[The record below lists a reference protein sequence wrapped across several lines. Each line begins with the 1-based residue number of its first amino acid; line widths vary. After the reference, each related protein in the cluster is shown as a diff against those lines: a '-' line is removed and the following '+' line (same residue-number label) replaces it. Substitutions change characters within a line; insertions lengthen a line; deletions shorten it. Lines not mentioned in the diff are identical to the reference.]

1 MSDLKTNLE
10 QILQEKETKI
20 IPANIK
26 KGIQIFDVVG
36 TLESGGSSTGDVKLF
51 ATEEEM
57 QADDNVLLNDLAM
70 VANNEIVSIEPN
82 EVVYSL
88 YFPKQIIFDT
98 AITEEIEIKIVTSLT
113 RTTSITPTGIEI
125 QSPIDVSY
133 ESVDGITYNR
143 TVFETS
149 SSGMWGR
156 DNWMMDYDNDIVV
169 NDLSS
174 RLSSKGFHYTITE
187 GYEDIGRQ
195 LFKSKREN
203 IENIYRAMD
212 LDDLSKIKV
221 LTNIR
226 FTESDSGDINIDY
239 DGNETVDATVL
250 KSIYDQI
257 PNTYTGMYTG
267 KLVWKMN
274 DDDTFDIYFIV
285 DDSNNVGYTNFYI
298 NASYNS
304 VQNNEPIYIGGDTS
318 TGTNL
323 NLICLH
329 YENGEFTTKDIN
341 VTSETKGD
349 YTAFYA
355 TEPISLT
362 DKFTRY
368 FTSSI
373 YSKSTSIQIRSIN
386 SAGDGFTNYTDVVV
400 GIGKSLQYA
409 IDNTSFTATNDK
421 ILDGYTAIGV
431 GGRIEGTYTPLDTSN
446 ATATDDYIVNPKT
459 AYVNGRKVTGNMIP
473 TYEVRDVGLSLNEF
487 TERTNWDDVNLSAK
501 IAITSNTSSI
511 LINQINDDNSVTF
524 KIQINASTLNNV
536 SSFIGTAKLSY
547 LTEDNYINIYVG
559 AKDSSSKVGVV
570 GIKLNITDFTYT
582 QYDYTFSKT
591 SYNNRIDIISVPNK
605 FNKVIALTYDLS
617 YTNRWVYVNTY
628 TFGDTVTITQ
638 IARLGRGD
646 TGDGSGL
653 KIYNTTCQF
662 SANKNLLSIYT
673 RIGTSYVYSY
683 IYYLGK
689 LNDDC
694 TSMTTIT
701 NNIGGQDIY
710 GTIRGFLVNDQYYFK
725 TDTNSSTGKLYS
737 TDDGSVVDNI
747 TVSDLTLN
755 NDGFVV
761 NYLGNYTFYY
771 INSSNSINIYKL
783 SDNKLFLYKTINN
796 VTANSMVNLYNTNV
810 FWEDSNSPRTEKHY
824 EINNNYMSS
833 LTFRD
838 ENLYNTYNS
847 DITSSDIL
855 NSKIGY
861 GIDGELTGTMP
872 NNGTLNYTPNTT
884 QQTIPAGYTS
894 GGTVAGDSNLI
905 PENIKKDISIFN
917 VTGTLETGIDTSSDN
932 PITAD
937 DVIQGKEGFVNGEK
951 IIGSLYKYPDTFTV
965 TANHERTSVKLDQDP
980 VMQTPSINIS
990 IQESSFIDTVAMDKW
1005 KGEDIYVSYDNLAS
1019 TIGLSPEKIIEG
1031 NTIIGVEGTATIG
1044 DDVSNY
1050 INMKPEG
1057 VGRIS
1062 FALDLIKEIPLIDI
1076 SNITGMTGMFQDM
1089 KTITT
1094 IPQLDTSNI
1103 TSMEATFQGCR
1114 SLISIPLL
1122 DTSKVIDMR
1131 NMFYN
1136 CPNLSEDSLNNILQT
1151 CINATS
1157 YKRTKTLK
1165 DIGLSE
1171 EQATTCTTLSNY
1183 TAFTEAGWTTGY

>member
-1 MSDLKTNLE
+1 MADTSNLTNFLE
-10 QILQEKETKI
+10 DVADAIRAKKGTEDP
-20 IPANIK
+20 IPAANFDTEIASIK
-26 KGIQIFDVVG
+26 TTTENGM
-36 TLESGGSSTGDVKLF
+36 KLF

-57 QADDNVLLNDLAM
+57 RADDNVLLNDLAM

-82 EVVYSL
+82 EVAYSL
-88 YFPKQIIFDT
+88 YFPKQIIFST
-98 AITEEIEIKIVTSLT
+98 AITEEIEMKTITSST
-113 RTTSITPTGIEI
+113 RTTSITPTSIKI
-125 QSPIDVSY
+125 QSPISVSY

-156 DNWMMDYDNDIVV
+156 DNWIMDYDNDIVV

-174 RLSSKGFHYTITE
+174 SFNSKGFYYTITE

-212 LDDLSKIKV
+212 LDDLGKIKV
-221 LTNIR
+221 LTNIHL
-226 FTESDSGDINIDY
+226 TKSDNGNIDKVY
-239 DGNETVDATVL
+239 DDNEAVDATVL

-257 PNTYTGMYTG
+257 PDTYTGISTS
-267 KLVWKMN
+267 KLVWKIN
-274 DDDTFDIYFIV
+274 DDNTFDIYFIV
-285 DDSNNVGYTNFYI
+285 NDSNNVEDANFYI
-298 NASYNS
+298 NVSYNS
-304 VQNNEPIYIGGDTS
+304 IQDNEPIYIGNYTN
-318 TGTNL
+318 TGT

-349 YTAFYA
+349 YTMFYV

-368 FTSSI
+368 FNP
-373 YSKSTSIQIRSIN
+373 STHNKVTTIKIRSIN
-386 SAGDGFTNYTDVVV
+386 LAGDGFTNYGSVDV
-400 GIGKSLQYA
+400 GIGKSPQYA

-431 GGRIEGTYTPLDTSN
+431 GGRIEGSYIPLDTSD

-501 IAITSNTSSI
+501 IAVTSNTNSI
-511 LINQINDDNSVTF
+511 AINQINNDNSVTF
-524 KIQINASTLNNV
+524 KIQINASGLNNV

-591 SYNNRIDIISVPNK
+591 SYNNKIDIISVPNK

-638 IARLGRGD
+638 IAKLGRGD

-737 TDDGSVVDNI
+737 TDDGSVADNI

-810 FWEDSNSPRTEKHY
+810 FWEDSNSPRVEKHY
-824 EINNNYMSS
+824 EINNNYISS

-847 DITSSDIL
+847 DIASSDIL

-872 NNGTLNYTPNTT
+872 NNGELNYEVSTSE
-884 QQTIPAGYTS
+884 QTIPEGYTS
-894 GGTVAGDSNLI
+894 GGTIAASPLTDGEYNECLEVTQEILGQ
-905 PENIKKDISIFN
+905 N
-917 VTGTLETGIDTSSDN
+917 V
-932 PITAD
+932 
-937 DVIQGKEGFVNGEK
+937 
-951 IIGSLYKYPDTFTV
+951 SL
-965 TANHERTSVKLDQDP
+965 
-980 VMQTPSINIS
+980 
-990 IQESSFIDTVAMDKW
+990 
-1005 KGEDIYVSYDNLAS
+1005 
-1019 TIGLSPEKIIEG
+1019 
-1031 NTIIGVEGTATIG
+1031 
-1044 DDVSNY
+1044 
-1050 INMKPEG
+1050 
-1057 VGRIS
+1057 
-1062 FALDLIKEIPLIDI
+1062 
-1076 SNITGMTGMFQDM
+1076 
-1089 KTITT
+1089 
-1094 IPQLDTSNI
+1094 
-1103 TSMEATFQGCR
+1103 
-1114 SLISIPLL
+1114 
-1122 DTSKVIDMR
+1122 
-1131 NMFYN
+1131 
-1136 CPNLSEDSLNNILQT
+1136 
-1151 CINATS
+1151 
-1157 YKRTKTLK
+1157 
-1165 DIGLSE
+1165 
-1171 EQATTCTTLSNY
+1171 
-1183 TAFTEAGWTTGY
+1183 